1 MDARIDSGDVVRAA
15 RFEKDRAPCIGQLRH
30 ERKDVS
36 LQERLAPR
44 DFDLIEVPF
53 PDHGEPL
60 LIPNGARERR
70 EAPEPDPAEAA
81 SSGN

>member
-1 MDARIDSGDVVRAA
+1 MLALVHVSSRYNVGQVLEEARAVFGDT
-15 RFEKDRAPCIGQLRH
+15 I
-30 ERKDVS
+30 
-36 LQERLAPR
+36 APR

-70 EAPEPDPAEAA
+70 EAPQPDPAEAA